1 MIDYSS
7 EQKRLMMYKDFLII
21 SSCHLMK
28 WFFDIP
34 VPQKKNEMMWSPSVF
49 DDICDVPGRA
59 NIVVKER
66 KKEKKAIKGR
76 KHINARNQQQCLKR
90 AVAIKH

>member
-1 MIDYSS
+1 
-7 EQKRLMMYKDFLII
+7 
-21 SSCHLMK
+21 
-28 WFFDIP
+28 
-34 VPQKKNEMMWSPSVF
+34 MMWSPSVF

-66 KKEKKAIKGR
+66 KKEKKAIKER

>member
-7 EQKRLMMYKDFLII
+7 EQKRLMMYKDFVII

-34 VPQKKNEMMWSPSVF
+34 VPQKKKR
-49 DDICDVPGRA
+49 DDV
-59 NIVVKER
+59 
-66 KKEKKAIKGR
+66 
-76 KHINARNQQQCLKR
+76 
-90 AVAIKH
+90 VAISF

>member
-7 EQKRLMMYKDFLII
+7 EQKILMMYKDFVII

-28 WFFDIP
+28 WFFDIIP
-34 VPQKKNEMMWSPSVF
+34 VPQKINEMMWSPSVF

-66 KKEKKAIKGR
+66 KKEKI
-76 KHINARNQQQCLKR
+76 L
-90 AVAIKH
+90 